1 MPELPE
7 VETVRRGIDR
17 VALHRLITRV
27 EVGRERTVRRTSR
40 EALID
45 GLSGTRIV
53 ATRRHGK
60 YLLCDLDSG
69 DAVMIHLR
77 MSGRVLVVD
86 AGTPRPPHTHVVAHL
101 EATATHTAGELW
113 FVDPRTF
120 GAVVVFDPGRPSA
133 LVPELARLGP
143 DPLDARFTP
152 EVLVSQLR
160 GKRGNLKAT
169 LLDQSVVAGIG
180 NIYADEIL
188 HLAKLSPH
196 RTAGSLRSATVERLH
211 GAIVAVLSRAVEAG
225 GSTLTD
231 TQYVDVEGNEGWFQL
246 EHRVYGRAGETCL
259 TCRRARIS
267 RTTLGGRT
275 TCYCA
280 VCQR

>member
-1 MPELPE
+1 M
-7 VETVRRGIDR
+7 RRGIDR
-17 VALHRLITRV
+17 VALNRRITRV

-45 GLSGTRIV
+45 GLSGAQIV

-101 EATATHTAGELW
+101 EATSEFARGELW

-120 GAVVVFDPGRPSA
+120 GEVVVFDPEHPEV

-143 DPLDARFTP
+143 DPLATGFTDG
-152 EVLVSQLR
+152 VLAERLR
-160 GKRGNLKAT
+160 GKRTNLKAT
-169 LLDQSVVAGIG
+169 LLDQGVVAGIG

-188 HLAKLSPH
+188 HRAKLTPPSHGGIAAALDH
-196 RTAGSLRSATVERLH
+196 RATACLDRG
-211 GAIVAVLSRAVEAG
+211 GARA
-225 GSTLTD
+225 
-231 TQYVDVEGNEGWFQL
+231 
-246 EHRVYGRAGETCL
+246 
-259 TCRRARIS
+259 CR
-267 RTTLGGRT
+267 GGRWQHADRHPIRGYRGERGVVPT
-275 TCYCA
+275 RASCLWTG
-280 VCQR
+280 R